1 MEMSESIAALSAA
14 LSKAQLV
21 MEGAI
26 KGKVNPAFKSR
37 YADLAS
43 VWDACREPLASNGL
57 SVIQMPGRVEN
68 GQMSLTTQI
77 NHASG
82 EWVRETMS
90 IPLSKVDAQGYG
102 SATSYARRYA
112 LAAFVGVS
120 PDDDDGNGAV
130 KNAPK
135 VVYDTPPPATRA
147 APLKGPHTSKTGLK
161 TALHDVVREIE
172 ACGDIDQ
179 LEAFLAMPETK
190 ATIAQCERDAP
201 EWAVTGEGMPDE
213 FVPLLDR
220 IAKLRTELTAAAN
233 EGWRTDVMRAA

>member
-37 YADLAS
+37 YADLSS

-57 SVIQMPGRVEN
+57 SVIQMPGRVEG

-82 EWVRETMS
+82 EWIRETMT
-90 IPLSKVDAQGYG
+90 IPLTKNDAQGYG

-130 KNAPK
+130 
-135 VVYDTPPPATRA
+135 RA
-147 APLKGPHTSKTGLK
+147 ATPANDSSPVKAISDAQYAQLTTLAEHSGADLKGFCSFFRVPSVKELPADKFEEAKAGLEK
-161 TALHDVVREIE
+161 K
-172 ACGDIDQ
+172 
-179 LEAFLAMPETK
+179 LANKKDK
-190 ATIAQCERDAP
+190 AA
-201 EWAVTGEGMPDE
+201 
-213 FVPLLDR
+213 
-220 IAKLRTELTAAAN
+220 
-233 EGWRTDVMRAA
+233 

>member
-1 MEMSESIAALSAA
+1 MKLLFSAMA
-14 LSKAQLV
+14 KAFP
-21 MEGAI
+21 EIENAT
-26 KGKVNPAFKSR
+26 KDKVNPAFRSK
-37 YADLAS
+37 YADLGS
-43 VWDACREPLASNGL
+43 V
-57 SVIQMPGRVEN
+57 VEAVKPA
-68 GQMSLTTQI
+68 LVAHELWFAQI
-77 NHASG
+77 THEQTGGVCVETVVCHSSG
-82 EWVRETMS
+82 EQFSFGKLFLPAT
-90 IPLSKVDAQGYG
+90 KQDAQGYG
-102 SATSYARRYA
+102 SALTYCRRYSLMSA
-112 LAAFVGVS
+112 FGIAAE
-120 PDDDDGNGAV
+120 DDDGNGAV

>member
-14 LSKAQLV
+14 LSKAQMI

-37 YADLAS
+37 YADLSS

-57 SVIQMPGRVEN
+57 SVIQMPGRVEG

-82 EWVRETMS
+82 EWIRETMT
-90 IPLSKVDAQGYG
+90 IPLTKNDAQGYG

-130 KNAPK
+130 RGS
-135 VVYDTPPPATRA
+135 TPANDSSPVKAISDAQYAQLTTLA
-147 APLKGPHTSKTGLK
+147 EHSGADLKGFCAYFKTDAVKNL
-161 TALHDVVREIE
+161 A
-172 ACGDIDQ
+172 ADQ
-179 LEAFLAMPETK
+179 FERAKAMLEKKLAEKME
-190 ATIAQCERDAP
+190 
-201 EWAVTGEGMPDE
+201 V
-213 FVPLLDR
+213 
-220 IAKLRTELTAAAN
+220 AA
-233 EGWRTDVMRAA
+233 